1 MALPC
6 LRLGTDRPQEQR
18 RQVHHPTKLANTLP
32 AGPSNAFPLSQN
44 SLPPRL
50 AACTTASFLRKTWM
64 ATSPRN
70 GFRWQTC
77 SVASEYKVQRNEHT
91 RANDDAMVFCP
102 AARKVPGPYSH
113 SSMCWTQTGPKP
125 QTCFEKHVESEHKGC
140 KPWTGQMSCAS

>member
-91 RANDDAMVFCP
+91 RANDDAMVFLSCRP
-102 AARKVPGPYSH
+102 QGSGTLQPQQHVLDANR
-113 SSMCWTQTGPKP
+113 PK
-125 QTCFEKHVESEHKGC
+125 
-140 KPWTGQMSCAS
+140 ASDLL